1 MRRFYLDTEYTNGNY
16 YTGDIFEVAVLSEK
30 TGYIFHAYI
39 AIRYKLS
46 PFIEKLC
53 NISNRMLDMESQPFN
68 VVMDDLIDFIN
79 QESIDEQP
87 TIIAHGGH
95 LSDFPLL
102 LANCMKATYDCTRLA
117 MYRYIDSMKVLQ
129 DKGYE
134 KPGLDTF
141 STTTTR
147 RHSAVDDVKVL
158 KHVVNTLLLQ
168 DINTSSQHTYTL
180 DEIFHYLIG
189 KLPLKIYQLY
199 GLVAQ
204 AKSRY
209 TLEVEL
215 FKHVAKKTALS
226 EKQIRNVS
234 LYYYYYNK

>member
-1 MRRFYLDTEYTNGNY
+1 MGRFYLDTEYTNGNY

-39 AIRYKLS
+39 TIRYKLL
-46 PFIEKLC
+46 PFIENFC
-53 NISNRMLDMESQPFN
+53 NISNKMLNTESRPFN

-79 QESIDEQP
+79 EESIDEQP

-102 LANCMKATYDCTRLA
+102 LVNCMKANYDYTRLA
-117 MYRYIDSMKVLQ
+117 MYRFIDSMKVLQ

-134 KPGLDTF
+134 NPGLDTF

-180 DEIFHYLIG
+180 DEIFHYLNG
-189 KLPLKIYQLY
+189 KLPLKIYLLY
-199 GLVAQ
+199 ELVDQ
-204 AKSRY
+204 VKSRY
-209 TLEVEL
+209 AFEVEL
-215 FKHVAKKTALS
+215 FKHVAKKTALCK
-226 EKQIRNVS
+226 KQVRNVS
-234 LYYYYYNK
+234 SYYYNK